1 MTRSSLAVTTAAA
14 LRVAI
19 SGAALAQ
26 GVGGGSATNPSAGG
40 ALITPRSDPNGMS
53 GMPAQSDQGSGAP
66 TKLGTDA
73 APSALTLP
81 GVDKMTPAQIQ
92 ARLQS
97 NGFQNIRNF
106 TKQANG
112 YSATATK
119 DGQPVKLII
128 EASSGKVITTN
139 N

>member
-1 MTRSSLAVTTAAA
+1 MTRSSLAVTTAAI
-14 LRVAI
+14 LLVAT

-26 GVGGGSATNPSAGG
+26 SMGGTPPSNPNAGG
-40 ALITPRSDPNGMS
+40 ALITPRSNPN

-66 TKLGTDA
+66 TSLGMGA

-97 NGFQNIRNF
+97 SGFQNIRNF
-106 TKQANG
+106 MKQNDGG
-112 YSATATK
+112 YTATAVK
-119 DGQPVKLII
+119 NGQPVKLMI
-128 EASSGKVITTN
+128 EASSGRVTTTN
-139 N
+139 D